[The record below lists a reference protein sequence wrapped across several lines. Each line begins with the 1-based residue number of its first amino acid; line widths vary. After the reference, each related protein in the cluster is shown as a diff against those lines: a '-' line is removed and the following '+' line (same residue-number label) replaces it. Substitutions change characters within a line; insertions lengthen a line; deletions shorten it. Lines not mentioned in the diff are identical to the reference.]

1 MATVKFTNV
10 QKIYEKGQTPAVADF
25 NLDIADKEFIVLVGP
40 SGCGK
45 STTLRMLAGL
55 EDISGGTIEI
65 DGEVVNDLQPR
76 DRNIAMVF
84 QNYALYPHL
93 TVFENM
99 AFSLRLKKMNN
110 DEVYKRV
117 TEAAEVLGITEYL
130 TRKPRALSGGQRQR
144 VAIGRAMVRD
154 SKVFLMDEPLSNLDA
169 KLRNQ
174 MRAEII
180 LLREKIDSTFVYVT
194 HDQTEAMT
202 LGDRIVIMKDGFIQ
216 QVGTPDEVFDRPAN
230 LFVAEFIGAPK
241 MNIMRTQLIEENG
254 KYYVTPYGSK
264 MEVDGVNGELLKEKG
279 ITSQE
284 VILGVRPEHIALVSE
299 SAENTIDSTILVN
312 EMMGSELHLHVRT
325 PDGEKLIARTP
336 TVNLSHEERSKMHTG
351 YPLHLTFP
359 GKVMYFFDPETE
371 KNLLY

>member
-10 QKIYEKGQTPAVADF
+10 QKIYEKGQTPAVSDF
-25 NLDIADKEFIVLVGP
+25 NLEIADKEFIVFVGP

-99 AFSLRLKKMNN
+99 AFSLRLKKMDQ
-110 DEVYKRV
+110 DEVYRRV
-117 TEAAEVLGITEYL
+117 TEAAEILGITQYL

-154 SKVFLMDEPLSNLDA
+154 SNVFLMDEPLSNLDA

-180 LLREKIDSTFVYVT
+180 LLRQKIDTTFVYVT

-216 QVGTPDEVFDRPAN
+216 QVGTPEEVFDRPAN

-241 MNIMRTQLIEENG
+241 MNIMKTQLVEENG

-264 MEVDGVNGELLKEKG
+264 IEVDGENGERLRKAG
-279 ITSQE
+279 YGSRE
-284 VILGVRPEHIALVSE
+284 VLLGVRPEHIDL
-299 SAENTIDSTILVN
+299 AEAGENAINGTMLVN
-312 EMMGSELHLHVRT
+312 EMMGSELHLHVRVENDT
-325 PDGEKLIARTP
+325 KMIVRTP
-336 TVNLSHEERSKMHTG
+336 TVNLSLEEKKQLRKNHEV
-351 YPLHLTFP
+351 HLSFP